1 MLRLVA
7 DRLKGAARDIDTV
20 ARLGSDHFI
29 LLLPGVGNSEAVGVM
44 AEHLLAAVRRP
55 MNLGGHELFMTA
67 SAGVAFF
74 PDDGTRAE
82 HLLRNADSAM
92 HRAKEL
98 GRDTFQTYASGMN
111 DLAQLRLV
119 RESELHNAVQRGE
132 LRLRYQP
139 QIDLRTGR
147 ILGVEALVRWEHP
160 TLGLIG
166 PAEFVPLAEE
176 SGLIVAVDIWVLN
189 EACRQAKMW
198 HDLGLPQIR
207 MAVNISG
214 RHFHASERLIDVVER
229 ALCVSGLPAHLLE
242 LEVTEGI
249 AVGEIE
255 ATADALNQI
264 RKLGVKLAIDDFG
277 TGYSMLGRLR
287 SFPID
292 RLKIDRSFVNEIQSE
307 HEGAPIVAAMIA
319 MARSLG
325 IECVAEGV
333 ETFEQQTFLRSH
345 LCDQAQGFLYCR
357 PVEPEEI
364 VRLLQTPAVGYNLS
378 PLRKRR

>member
-1 MLRLVA
+1 
-7 DRLKGAARDIDTV
+7 
-20 ARLGSDHFI
+20 
-29 LLLPGVGNSEAVGVM
+29 
-44 AEHLLAAVRRP
+44 
-55 MNLGGHELFMTA
+55 
-67 SAGVAFF
+67 
-74 PDDGTRAE
+74 
-82 HLLRNADSAM
+82 
-92 HRAKEL
+92 
-98 GRDTFQTYASGMN
+98 MN

-119 RESELHNAVQRGE
+119 RESELHNAVQRDE

-166 PAEFVPLAEE
+166 PGEFVPLAEE

-189 EACRQAKMW
+189 EACRQAKLW
-198 HDLGLPQIR
+198 LDLGLPEIR

-214 RHFHASERLIDVVER
+214 RHFHASERLIEVVER
-229 ALCVSGLPAHLLE
+229 ALCVTGLSAHLLE

-249 AVGEIE
+249 AVGEID
-255 ATADALNQI
+255 ATAKALTQI
-264 RKLGVKLAIDDFG
+264 RDLGVKLAIDDFG

-292 RLKIDRSFVNEIQSE
+292 RLKIDRSFVNEIQSQD
-307 HEGAPIVAAMIA
+307 EGAPIVAAMVA
-319 MARSLG
+319 MARSLK

-333 ETFEQQTFLRSH
+333 ETLEQQTFLRNQK
-345 LCDQAQGFLYCR
+345 CDQAQGFLYCH

-364 VRLLQTPAVGYNLS
+364 VRLLQTPSVGYNLTKLS
-378 PLRKRR
+378 VAS